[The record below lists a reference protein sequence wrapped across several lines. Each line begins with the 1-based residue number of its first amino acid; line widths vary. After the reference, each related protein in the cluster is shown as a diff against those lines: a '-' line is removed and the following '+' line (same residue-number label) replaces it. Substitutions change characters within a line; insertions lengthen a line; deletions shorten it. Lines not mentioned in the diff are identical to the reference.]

1 MKTSQQFQKILAG
14 LSLMVLALGFTLIG
28 FVSILHRPLST
39 EELEVGA
46 TISTLI
52 GGCAGMGAG
61 ATFSL
66 ASLVYWRR
74 VLGRSTMAP
83 GVFD

>member
-1 MKTSQQFQKILAG
+1 MKTSQQSQKILAG
-14 LSLMVLALGFTLIG
+14 LSLMILALGFTLIG
-28 FVSILHRPLST
+28 FMSILHRPLFA

-61 ATFSL
+61 TTFSL
-66 ASLVYWRR
+66 AALVYWRR
-74 VLGRSTMAP
+74 VLGRSKMA
-83 GVFD
+83 